1 MGDWLGTG
9 NVASYKKQ
17 HSSFAEAREFARKL
31 KLKNQKEWVQY
42 CKSDNK
48 PDDIFTN
55 PQRTYKK
62 EWKGWGDFLGNG
74 NVSNRDRQWR
84 PFKEAREFVRS
95 LGLKGY
101 DDWYVYC
108 KSGNKPD
115 DIPSNPSSIYKEWKK

>member
-1 MGDWLGTG
+1 MTKQFRDFESARGFVQKLG
-9 NVASYKKQ
+9 
-17 HSSFAEAREFARKL
+17 
-31 KLKNQKEWVQY
+31 LKNFTQWREY
-42 CKSDNK
+42 CALGNK
-48 PDDIFTN
+48 PDDIPSTPN
-55 PQRTYKK
+55 SNYKK
-62 EWKGWGDFLGNG
+62 GWKGWGNFLGNG